1 MRGLCSISSSQLLP
15 PAWGILG
22 NWAVCFCSRVSVGLL
37 VGWSYRQRRHCEN
50 PDVPNHV
57 LKSEKLQGARRQAS
71 SPHLARGLPCR
82 GNFLQAPPPS
92 SPSRVLVAAR
102 TGKSGGM
109 VVVFVDKQLPPTVPL
124 AM

>member
-22 NWAVCFCSRVSVGLL
+22 NWSVWFCSGVSAGLL

-71 SPHLARGLPCR
+71 SPHLVRGLPGR
-82 GNFLQAPPPS
+82 GNFLQAP
-92 SPSRVLVAAR
+92 L
-102 TGKSGGM
+102 T
-109 VVVFVDKQLPPTVPL
+109 LPRPEFWSLPAWEVRGYGCCPCG
-124 AM
+124 